1 MHEFFLKARPLKG
14 SASIENLRHLRLKA
28 CVRSRVWD
36 SELCEL
42 VRRPTLRLEQHTPCA
57 LWLRKTISLRGLVV
71 VLIGVGV
78 WRFVEDL
85 GDCWS
90 TNLAMKDRD
99 SYVKIMA
106 DMAPA
111 MPRAVRQSFV
121 GSAKHVLFGTILN
134 GLLICIPLVLL
145 GKYFQVGNSWVFVLS
160 LVGIVPLAER
170 LGFVTEQL
178 AYFTGPTVGGL
189 LNATFG
195 NATEMIICVF
205 ALRNNMIRVVQLS
218 LLGSILS
225 NMLLVL
231 GCAFLF
237 GGFATSKREQKFDKA
252 AAHLNSSLL
261 LMAVMCV
268 LFPAALH
275 ATRTELHLGQSELT
289 LSRITSCVMLVA
301 YAGYIYFQLNTP
313 PILREED
320 VEVAELT
327 ESEESQVDGW
337 SAVFWLAVLTIF
349 ISILSGYIIDAI
361 EGASEAWHIPVAF
374 ISVII
379 LPIVGNA
386 AEHMSAIIFAVRDN
400 LDLSLAVAIGSSTQ
414 ISMLVIPVCVILGW
428 PMGVNMDLNFE
439 LFETAV
445 LFISVLVVAFMLLE
459 GTANYFKGVMLV
471 LCYFVV
477 GASFFVHV
485 DPPVQVDNL

>member
-1 MHEFFLKARPLKG
+1 MAMKNGNADYEKTMADLAPSL
-14 SASIENLRHLRLKA
+14 
-28 CVRSRVWD
+28 
-36 SELCEL
+36 
-42 VRRPTLRLEQHTPCA
+42 PTLCLP
-57 LWLRKTISLRGLVV
+57 S
-71 VLIGVGV
+71 V
-78 WRFVEDL
+78 WRKFVES
-85 GDCWS
+85 G
-90 TNLAMKDRD
+90 
-99 SYVKIMA
+99 
-106 DMAPA
+106 
-111 MPRAVRQSFV
+111 
-121 GSAKHVLFGTILN
+121 KHVLFGTALN
-134 GLLICIPLVLL
+134 VLL
-145 GKYFQVGNSWVFVLS
+145 VAVPMAILSSYLHIGNSWVFILS
-160 LVGIVPLAER
+160 LIGIVPLAER
-170 LGFVTEQL
+170 LGFITEQL

-205 ALRNNMIRVVQLS
+205 ALRSGMVRVVQLS

-237 GGFATSKREQKFDKA
+237 GGLANSKKEQKFDKA

-261 LMAVMCV
+261 LMAVMCM
-268 LFPAALH
+268 LFPATLH
-275 ATRTELHLGQSELT
+275 ATRTELQRGKSELT
-289 LSRITSCVMLVA
+289 LSRVTSCVMLVA
-301 YAGYIYFQLNTP
+301 YTGYIFFQLCNP
-313 PILREED
+313 SPSLRDED
-320 VEVAELT
+320 IEVAVESAES
-327 ESEESQVDGW
+327 ESEESEVDAW
-337 SAVFWLAVLTIF
+337 SAMFWLTTVTIF
-349 ISILSGYIIDAI
+349 ISILSKYIVDAI
-361 EGASEAWHIPVAF
+361 EGASEAWHMPVAF

-386 AEHMSAIIFAVRDN
+386 AEHTSAIIFAVKDN

-414 ISMLVIPVCVILGW
+414 ISMLVIPVCALLAW

-471 LCYFVV
+471 LCYFIV

-485 DPPVQVDNL
+485 DPPVQVHTS

>member
-1 MHEFFLKARPLKG
+1 
-14 SASIENLRHLRLKA
+14 
-28 CVRSRVWD
+28 
-36 SELCEL
+36 
-42 VRRPTLRLEQHTPCA
+42 
-57 LWLRKTISLRGLVV
+57 
-71 VLIGVGV
+71 
-78 WRFVEDL
+78 
-85 GDCWS
+85 
-90 TNLAMKDRD
+90 MKNGD

-111 MPRAVRQSFV
+111 MPTTVRQSFV
-121 GSAKHVLFGTILN
+121 GSAKHVLLGTILN
-134 GLLICIPLVLL
+134 VLLICVPLALL
-145 GKYFQVGNSWVFVLS
+145 SKHFQVGNSWIFVLS

-170 LGFVTEQL
+170 LGFITEQL
-178 AYFTGPTVGGL
+178 AFLTGPTVGGL

-205 ALRNNMIRVVQLS
+205 ALRNNMVRVLQLS

-231 GCAFLF
+231 GCAFMF
-237 GGFATSKREQKFDKA
+237 GGFATSKKEQKFDRA

-275 ATRTELHLGQSELT
+275 ATRTELHLGQSELI
-289 LSRITSCVMLVA
+289 LSRITSCIMLVA
-301 YAGYIYFQLNTP
+301 YAGYIYFQVNTP
-313 PILREED
+313 PILREEN
-320 VEVAELT
+320 VEAAERT
-327 ESEESQVDGW
+327 EPESQVDPW
-337 SAVFWLAVLTIF
+337 SAIFWLAVLTTF
-349 ISILSGYIIDAI
+349 ISILSEYIVDAI

-428 PMGVNMDLNFE
+428 PMGVTMDLNFE

-485 DPPVQVDNL
+485 DPPVQVNTL